1 MSDLTSGNPRAASV
15 RIQCDPAGRAGGQLG
30 ERRPDPELAMQITGR
45 VSEPGNLFPG
55 LIDLLTQLLPVPTE
69 GCIPVCVKGLP
80 LCGQRRLFFPDQ
92 PPVSDNSRD
101 VVELLHVGFCVK
113 GRRARQ
119 SQQAPVR
126 VLSGLLGL

>member
-80 LCGQRRLFFPDQ
+80 LCGQRRLFFRI
-92 PPVSDNSRD
+92 S
-101 VVELLHVGFCVK
+101 
-113 GRRARQ
+113 RQ
-119 SQQAPVR
+119 SVTIR
-126 VLSGLLGL
+126 EMLLNFSMSGSASKVGVPASPSRRLCAS